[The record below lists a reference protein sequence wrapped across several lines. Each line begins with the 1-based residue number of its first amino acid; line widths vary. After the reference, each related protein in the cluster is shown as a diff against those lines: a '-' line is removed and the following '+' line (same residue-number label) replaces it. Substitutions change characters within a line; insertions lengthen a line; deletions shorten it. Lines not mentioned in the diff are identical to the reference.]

1 MSQRQEG
8 IILMKNGWKKMPI
21 SHGFEKTVRI
31 QTKRFVFACKK
42 SIDLKVMGELALVS
56 HMKDKKNK
64 EYLKNL
70 QGNEKT
76 TKIGDFFSPS
86 ASTSMA
92 RQTGNRLQQPTETS
106 QAATVTG
113 PTKQASQS
121 IQSLLG
127 SNATLKAEIR
137 CTLKVIRSHYSF
149 KSCED
154 ISGIFKFMFPDCG
167 SAKHFACRE
176 RKAAYLATFGIASH
190 FLSLL
195 KGKVRDQSEY
205 VLLYESANS
214 EMQSKQ
220 LDVQVRYWNADKVE
234 SRYFTS
240 YFLGH
245 ADAEAVHDK
254 FESVCADVGY
264 EKLAQ
269 LSMDGPNVNWKVFR
283 LMQEDVEKQ
292 TGKKLLNIGSCGLH
306 LIHNS
311 FRDGCSAAEWD
322 VETFLSSVRWLFKDS
337 PARREY
343 YTSVIGSTSFPLDF
357 CRHRWLENVP
367 VVEQALEIIPFMVQ
381 YVPAAKSGE
390 VTEHKNKSFEN
401 VQQSVKDPL
410 LTAKLNFLMIAK
422 EIQAFLT
429 MYQADKPLLPFFAT
443 DMKSLV

>member
-1 MSQRQEG
+1 
-8 IILMKNGWKKMPI
+8 
-21 SHGFEKTVRI
+21 
-31 QTKRFVFACKK
+31 
-42 SIDLKVMGELALVS
+42 
-56 HMKDKKNK
+56 
-64 EYLKNL
+64 
-70 QGNEKT
+70 
-76 TKIGDFFSPS
+76 
-86 ASTSMA
+86 MA
-92 RQTGNRLQQPTETS
+92 KQTGKRLQQPTETS

-113 PTKQASQS
+113 PTKHVSQS

-137 CTLKVIRSHYSF
+137 WTLKVIRSHYSF

-154 ISGIFKFMFPDCG
+154 ISSIFKFMFPDCE
-167 SAKHFACRE
+167 SAKHFVCRE
-176 RKAAYLATFGIASH
+176 RKAAYLAAIGITSH

-205 VLLYESANS
+205 VLLFDESVNS

-245 ADAEAVHDK
+245 ADAEKVHDK
-254 FESVCADVGY
+254 FESVCADLAY

-283 LMQEDVEKQ
+283 LMQKDVEKQ

-306 LIHNS
+306 VIHNS

-337 PARREY
+337 PACRED
-343 YTSVIGSTSFPLDF
+343 YTSAIGSTSFPLDF

-367 VVEQALEIIPFMVQ
+367 VVEQALEIIPFLVQ
-381 YVPAAKSGE
+381 YVPVAKSGE

-401 VQQSVKDPL
+401 VQQSVEDPL
-410 LTAKLNFLMIAK
+410 LTAKLNFFLMIAK

-429 MYQADKPLLPFFAT
+429 TYQADKPLLPFFAT
-443 DMKSLV
+443 DMKSFVKELMQLMQLNQMS